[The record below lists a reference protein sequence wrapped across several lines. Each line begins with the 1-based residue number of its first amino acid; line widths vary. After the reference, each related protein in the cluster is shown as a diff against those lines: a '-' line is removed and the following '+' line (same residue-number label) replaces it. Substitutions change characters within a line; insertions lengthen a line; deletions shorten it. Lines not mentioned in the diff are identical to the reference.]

1 MKKIVLTYGLIA
13 GVIVAGLF
21 ALNFAL
27 TKHTDMEMSMIVGYA
42 SMIIAMSMI
51 FFGVRQ
57 YRDKHL
63 AGKITFKTALWLGLL
78 IALVASVIYVIYW
91 MIYYSMPGVAENF
104 QQQYIDHMKAAWIES
119 GLPTAEVEKRTAK
132 MTADFEMYKNPLVR
146 IMFTFGE
153 ILPVGFLVS
162 VISAFILKRK

>member
-13 GVIVAGLF
+13 GAIVAALF
-21 ALNFAL
+21 SLNFAL
-27 TKHTDMEMSMIVGYA
+27 TKHTDMNMSMLLGYA

-63 AGKITFKTALWLGLL
+63 AGKITFKTALWIGFL
-78 IALVASVIYVIYW
+78 IAAVASVIYVIYW

-104 QQQYIDHMKAAWIES
+104 QEQYINHMKSTWTES
-119 GLPTAEVEKRTAK
+119 GLPTAEIEKRTAK
-132 MTADFEMYKNPLVR
+132 VTADFEMYKNPLVR
-146 IMFTFGE
+146 ILMTFSE

-162 VISAFILKRK
+162 VITALILKRK